1 MIRMRV
7 PLLDLRAQY
16 DGLRGDMIAAVTEVL
31 DSQVYIGGPKIAEL
45 ERQVAALSG
54 CEHAVAVSSGTDAL
68 LACLMALRIGPG
80 DEVITS
86 PFTFFATAGS
96 IARIGARPVFADI
109 DPRTFNIDPTA
120 IERAIT
126 PRTRAII
133 PVHLFGQVCDM
144 DAILEVAARNGL
156 PVIEDAAQAIGATY
170 KRRPAGSF
178 GTAGCLSFY
187 PSKNLGA
194 AGDGGMVV
202 TRDEALAA
210 RLAVMRNHGMQ
221 PRYFYRFI
229 GANFR
234 LDAVQAAVLL
244 VKLPHLQAWSEARR
258 RNAEW
263 YNQRFA
269 GSAVRTPYV
278 DPDCASIYNQYVVRL
293 ARRDEAV
300 EFLKARGIG
309 TDIYYPL
316 PLHMQDC
323 FRYLGYSAGD
333 FPHAEAA
340 SREVLALPVYPE
352 MTPEQREWVASA
364 LLDFCAAGPQAEAAN
379 A

>member
-1 MIRMRV
+1 MRV

-16 DGLRGDMIAAVTEVL
+16 DGLRDEMIAAVTEVL

-45 ERQVAALSG
+45 ERGVASLSG
-54 CEHAVAVSSGTDAL
+54 CEHGIAVSSGTDAL
-68 LACLMALRIGPG
+68 LACLMALHIGPG

-96 IARIGARPVFADI
+96 IARTGARPVFADI
-109 DPRTFNIDPTA
+109 DPRTFNIDPA
-120 IERAIT
+120 LIERAIT

-144 DAILEVAARNGL
+144 DAILDVAARHGL

-170 KRRPAGSF
+170 KGKSAGSF

-194 AGDGGMVV
+194 AGDGGMIV

-244 VKLPHLQAWSEARR
+244 VKLPHLGAWSEARR
-258 RNAEW
+258 RNAKW
-263 YNQRFA
+263 YDARFA
-269 GSAVRTPYV
+269 GSAIRTPFV
-278 DPDCASIYNQYVVRL
+278 APECAGIYNQYVVRL
-293 ARRDEAV
+293 SRRDEAV

-316 PLHMQDC
+316 PLHVQEC
-323 FRYLGYSAGD
+323 FRYLGYSPGD

-352 MTPEQREWVASA
+352 MTPEQREYVASA
-364 LLDFCAAGPQAEAAN
+364 LLDFCAAGPRADAAT